1 MKVSDVESRG
11 IVLWI
16 DAGRLRLTHASLA
29 NFSYCRNTRANTLC
43 AEDLHGVI
51 GIRQVTIIPLK
62 KADSHNVT
70 EPYALAARLELAS

>member
-1 MKVSDVESRG
+1 MKVSDVKARG
-11 IVLWI
+11 IVLWT
-16 DAGRLRLTHASLA
+16 DAGRLRLTLASLA
-29 NFSYCRNTRANTLC
+29 NFSYCRNTRVNPRR

-51 GIRQVTIIPLK
+51 GIRQVTVIPFK